1 MGQKLTQNPQDWSS
15 DITDMAG
22 IACGFT
28 FSGKS
33 KSRDSY
39 DRDMVCQTTVKVFD
53 YIDTDQNGRIKS
65 QVFVAHLSNV
75 DIRLSPADMKAMK
88 EFSDGDGMI
97 TKTALQ
103 HFVVNSSFYKAMIA
117 KSPLITGEINKK
129 KAVFHTMDT
138 NKDGQL
144 SKGEFGKTMKNLSRQ
159 QVDRVYDKFDKD
171 RDQKLS
177 EGEFGNMMNL
187 DVIKKHRE
195 KTNPKIVIS

>member
-1 MGQKLTQNPQDWSS
+1 
-15 DITDMAG
+15 
-22 IACGFT
+22 
-28 FSGKS
+28 
-33 KSRDSY
+33 
-39 DRDMVCQTTVKVFD
+39 MVCQTSVKVFD

-75 DIRLSPADMKAMK
+75 DIRLSPADMTAMK